1 MGERKVNVLKPE
13 EQAAIIT
20 LLKHKVSQREISRKT
35 NIDRKTI
42 RKYGQQNQLIPP
54 QGVEESKSPTHS
66 VVATGDSESSG
77 QNPPPRPPGSTG
89 AGKKIPAHARSA
101 CEPHREWIEMQVRL
115 GRNAMSIY
123 QDLVELFAFSHRYN
137 SVKRFVRGLKRHDP
151 KQFDRLE
158 FLPGEEAQVDYGQG
172 ARTKHESGKYR
183 RPRLFVMT
191 LRYSRRAFRK
201 TVWKSSKETWAR
213 LHEEAFRYFGGCP
226 EYVVL
231 DNLKE
236 GVLKPDIYEPL
247 LNPLY
252 ASMLDHYDVVG
263 DPARVRDP
271 NRKGT
276 VENGIKHTQNTGLKG
291 RTFES
296 IEAQNERLMHWEE
309 HWASKRI
316 HGSAKRQVEEM
327 YQAEKPYLNELPL
340 VPFRYFRPGVRTVN
354 DDGTI
359 QVDNSYY
366 SALPAP
372 LYSKVAVRIYD
383 DEIEI
388 LDLLRME
395 VIRRH
400 PKSGHPGSVT
410 MKPEDRIFNPSRQT
424 HSLLK
429 RAEKIGPCT
438 GKLCKNW
445 FTEEGRAGQ
454 RRMYGVVNLVRQ
466 YEARYVERA
475 AEIAVSAELRSYKT
489 IKRLVE
495 NMVEEN
501 KEVSSDRDKELIQEH
516 PLIRTGTDYEAFWNQ
531 HASGVEEPAS
541 SGTEPVVQPRMPVT
555 RQQLPEIWKSADWRR
570 VIEAFSL
577 EVDTGRRCRKDELWI
592 KSPFTREERASMH
605 VNVVENI
612 FKDFSSGKG
621 GGIMQFCQEML
632 HRQGR
637 EMNIYEV
644 ARWMLDKGI
653 SELPGLS
660 QAQATMNKNRMEGA
674 GQTVPGSCSKIRH
687 KENKPIEIDLRRYL
701 RPDHPELVRRNISS
715 ATCRYLGCG
724 FLPNRGSGEPRS
736 PLNGRLVFQVRGV
749 EENGKGIRS
758 VILSHTGRALTR
770 KQEET
775 DGKYWCYPFRKGWE
789 IYNQDNLLL
798 DMEAWRQTKEFGL
811 ILVEGF
817 FDVAALVEAGCRNV
831 GALMGST
838 ITREQIER
846 LKWLH
851 SRLKFPRITLF
862 LDRDEAG
869 TSGAERVG
877 QQLERS
883 GFDVEIFDWNQT
895 VAWPDQIPGPIPEQ
909 IRDPGDISPCRL
921 RWLRNQSRIQAHRPM
936 DEKEK
941 TRSIEP

>member
-1 MGERKVNVLKPE
+1 MGDGKVNVLKPE

-20 LLKHKVSQREISRKT
+20 LLKHRVSQREISRKT

-42 RKYGQQNQLIPP
+42 RKYGRKNQLIPP
-54 QGVEESKSPTHS
+54 PGVEESKSPTP
-66 VVATGDSESSG
+66 ATGNSGSSG
-77 QNPPPRPPGSTG
+77 QNPPPRPPASD
-89 AGKKIPAHARSA
+89 ARKEIPAHARSA
-101 CEPHREWIEMQVRL
+101 CEPHREWIEEQVRL

-123 QDLVELFAFSHRYN
+123 QDLVELYAFSHKYN
-137 SVKRFVRGLKRHDP
+137 SVKRFVRGLKRRDP
-151 KQFDRLE
+151 RQFDRLE

-172 ARTKHESGKYR
+172 ARTKHKNGKYR
-183 RPRLFVMT
+183 RPRLFVLT
-191 LRYSRRAFRK
+191 LRHSRRAFRR
-201 TVWKSSKETWAR
+201 TVWKSSQETWAR

-236 GVLKPDIYEPL
+236 GVLKPDIYEPE

-252 ASMLDHYDVVG
+252 ASMLEHYGVVA

-276 VENGIKHTQNTGLKG
+276 VENGIQYTQNTGLKG

-296 IEAQNERLMHWEE
+296 IEAQNEWLMHWEE

-340 VPFRYFRPGVRTVN
+340 VPFRYFSPGVRTVN
-354 DDGTI
+354 DDGTVI
-359 QVDNSYY
+359 VDNSYY
-366 SALPAP
+366 AALPAP

-388 LDLLRME
+388 LDLSSME

-400 PKSGHPGSVT
+400 PKSRHRGSVT

-424 HSLLK
+424 HRLLK
-429 RAEKIGPCT
+429 RAEKIGPWT
-438 GKLCKNW
+438 GKLCRNW
-445 FTEEGRAGQ
+445 FTEEGRTGQ
-454 RRMYGVVNLVRQ
+454 RRMYGVVNLVRH
-466 YEARYVERA
+466 YEACYVERA
-475 AEIAVSAELRSYKT
+475 AETAVSAELRSYKT
-489 IKRLVE
+489 FKRLVE
-495 NMVEEN
+495 NMVEES
-501 KEVSSDRDKELIQEH
+501 KEVSPGKDKELLQEH
-516 PLIRTGTDYEAFWNQ
+516 PLIRTGTDYEAFWNH
-531 HASGVEEPAS
+531 HAAGAEEPS
-541 SGTEPVVQPRMPVT
+541 SPETEPVAQFRSPIT

-577 EVDTGRRCRKDELWI
+577 EVDADRRGRKDEIWL
-592 KSPFTREERASMH
+592 KSPFTGEEKASMH
-605 VNVVENI
+605 VNVMENI

-621 GGIMQFCQEML
+621 GGIMPFCQEML
-632 HRQGR
+632 QKQGH

-644 ARWMLDKGI
+644 ARWMLDNGI
-653 SELPGLS
+653 SELPGTN
-660 QAQATMNKNRMEGA
+660 QTRATRKENRRDGA
-674 GQTVPGSCSKIRH
+674 KQTTPGSCSKVRN
-687 KENKPIEIDLRRYL
+687 KENKPVEIDLRRYL
-701 RPDHPELVRRNISS
+701 RSDHPELVNRKISPV
-715 ATCRYLGCG
+715 TCRYLGCG
-724 FLPNRGSGEPRS
+724 FLPNRGSGEPCS

-749 EENGKGIRS
+749 EENGKGIRP

-831 GALMGST
+831 GALMGAA
-838 ITREQIER
+838 ITHEQIDR

-851 SRLKFPRITLF
+851 SRLKFPCITLF
-862 LDRDEAG
+862 FDRDEAG
-869 TSGAERVG
+869 TAGAERVG
-877 QQLERS
+877 QQLEQN
-883 GFDVEIFDWNQT
+883 GFDVEFFDWNQE
-895 VAWPDQIPGPIPEQ
+895 VAWPDHIHGPIPEQ
-909 IRDPGDISPCRL
+909 IADPGDISPCRL
-921 RWLRNQSRIQAHRPM
+921 RWLMDNSRIQAYRPM
-936 DEKEK
+936 DEKER